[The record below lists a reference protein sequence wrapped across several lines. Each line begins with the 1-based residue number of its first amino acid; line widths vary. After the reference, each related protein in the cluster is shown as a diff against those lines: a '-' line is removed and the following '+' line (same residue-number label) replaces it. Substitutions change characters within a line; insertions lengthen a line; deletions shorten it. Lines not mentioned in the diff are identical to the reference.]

1 MAKESIETLIA
12 ELVHEED
19 WRRMRAMAACV
30 QGGTKAVLALI
41 HALETADPALKAEIA
56 GMLAR
61 LKDPKGGVPLVRLL
75 RDPDETV
82 RKAAAIALEQM
93 AGVLDA
99 EAAEALVHELSV
111 LQDDAQRQIVTK
123 LIGAMPNAVGPV
135 CAMLTHDDPSV
146 RLTAAEMLDHLLE
159 PTSADALVDA
169 MMDPALRDTATRTLK
184 NLVAIRDRI
193 DQVFNSLRDIEGSAE
208 REEARMAT
216 VIGLLPISRPG
227 VDILIEYLD
236 DDDWLVREAA
246 ADLLGK
252 IADVRSVEPLMERL
266 RKDKDTG
273 VKELALKALG
283 LIGDARPLELYI
295 EAIPIRP
302 LRVFAMEALA
312 KIKDVETLRP
322 YQDLFERLKTD
333 RDGLVSYNAGMIVDK
348 LAALTMQAEVQAG
361 QSERAGQTGQTEDT
375 AHE

>member
-1 MAKESIETLIA
+1 MAKESIETLIT
-12 ELVHEED
+12 ELAHEED

-30 QGGTKAVLALI
+30 QGGSKAVQALI
-41 HALETADPALKAEIA
+41 HALEASEPGLKAEIA

-82 RKAAAIALEQM
+82 RKAAAIALEQV

-99 EAAEALVHELSV
+99 DAAEALVHELSV
-111 LQDDAQRQIVTK
+111 LQDEAQRHIVVK

-135 CAMLTHDDPSV
+135 CAMLTHADEAV
-146 RLTAAEMLDHLLE
+146 RVTAVEMLEHLLE
-159 PTSADALVDA
+159 PKSSDALVDA
-169 MMDPALRDTATRTLK
+169 MMDSALREAATRTLK
-184 NLVAIRDRI
+184 KLSAIRDRI
-193 DQVFNSLRDIEGSAE
+193 DQMFNALRAIEGSSE
-208 REEARMAT
+208 REEARMST
-216 VIGLLPISRPG
+216 VIGLLPIGRPS
-227 VDILIEYLD
+227 VDILIESLD

-312 KIKDVETLRP
+312 KIKDVETLRS
-322 YQDLFERLKTD
+322 YQELFERLKTD

-348 LAALTMQAEVQAG
+348 LAALTMQAEVQAD
-361 QSERAGQTGQTEDT
+361 QAEDKDD
-375 AHE
+375 E

>member
-1 MAKESIETLIA
+1 MAKESIETLIP

-30 QGGTKAVLALI
+30 QGGTKAVQALI
-41 HALETADPALKAEIA
+41 HALDSAEPGLKAEIA
-56 GMLAR
+56 GMVAR

-75 RDPDETV
+75 RDPDEMV

-99 EAAEALVHELSV
+99 DAAEALVHELSI
-111 LQDDAQRQIVTK
+111 LDDQAQRQIVIK

-135 CAMLTHDDPSV
+135 CAMLKHQDEAV
-146 RLTAAEMLDHLLE
+146 RVTAVEMLDHLLE
-159 PTSADALVDA
+159 PKSSDALVDA
-169 MMDPALRDTATRTLK
+169 MMEPALRDAATRTLRK
-184 NLVAIRDRI
+184 LSAIRERI
-193 DQVFNSLRDIEGSAE
+193 DETFNALRDIEGSSA
-208 REEARMAT
+208 REEARMST
-216 VIGLLPISRPG
+216 VINLLPIGRPS

-322 YQDLFERLKTD
+322 YQDLFARLKSD

-361 QSERAGQTGQTEDT
+361 QTAQAEDT
-375 AHE
+375 GHE

>member
-1 MAKESIETLIA
+1 MAKESIETLIT

-30 QGGTKAVLALI
+30 QGGTKAVQALI
-41 HALETADPALKAEIA
+41 HALETSRPELKTEIA
-56 GMLAR
+56 GMIAR
-61 LKDPKGGVPLVRLL
+61 LKDPTGGVPLVRML
-75 RDPDETV
+75 RDPDETA

-99 EAAEALVHELSV
+99 AAAEALVHELSI
-111 LQDDAQRQIVTK
+111 LQDDAQRHTVIK

-135 CAMLTHDDPSV
+135 CAMLKHTDEPV
-146 RLTAAEMLDHLLE
+146 RLTAVEMLDHLLE
-159 PTSADALVDA
+159 PKSADALVDA
-169 MMDPALRDTATRTLK
+169 MMEPEMRDAATRTLK
-184 NLVAIRDRI
+184 KLTAIRDRI
-193 DQVFNSLRDIEGSAE
+193 DDTFNALRNIEGSSE
-208 REEARMAT
+208 REEARMGT
-216 VIGLLPISRPG
+216 VINLLPIGRPS

-283 LIGDARPLELYI
+283 LIGDARPLELYV

-312 KIKDVETLRP
+312 KIKDVEKLRP
-322 YQDLFERLKTD
+322 YQELFERLKTD
-333 RDGLVSYNAGMIVDK
+333 RDGLVSYNSGMIVDK
-348 LAALTMQAEVQAG
+348 LAALAMQAEVQAG
-361 QSERAGQTGQTEDT
+361 QSGQAEQAEDT
-375 AHE
+375 DQG

>member
-1 MAKESIETLIA
+1 MAKESIETLIT

-41 HALETADPALKAEIA
+41 HALETSAPALKAEIA

-61 LKDPKGGVPLVRLL
+61 LKDPKGGVPLVRRL

-82 RKAAAIALEQM
+82 RKAAAVALEQM

-99 EAAEALVHELSV
+99 EAAEALVHELSI
-111 LQDDAQRQIVTK
+111 LQDDAQRQVVIK

-135 CAMLTHDDPSV
+135 CAMLTHDDAAV
-146 RLTAAEMLDHLLE
+146 RLTAVEMLEHLLE
-159 PTSADALVDA
+159 PKSADALVDA
-169 MMDPALRDTATRTLK
+169 MMDPALHDAATRTLRK
-184 NLVAIRDRI
+184 LSAIRDRFEEAFT
-193 DQVFNSLRDIEGSAE
+193 VLRNTEGSAE

-216 VIGLLPISRPG
+216 VIGLLRIGRPS
-227 VDILIEYLD
+227 VDILIESLE

-312 KIKDVETLRP
+312 KIKDVEKLRS

-361 QSERAGQTGQTEDT
+361 QSEQAGQAEDT
-375 AHE
+375 GP

>member
-1 MAKESIETLIA
+1 MSKESIETLIG

-19 WRRMRAMAACV
+19 WKRMRAMAACV
-30 QGGTKAVLALI
+30 QGGTNAVLALI
-41 HALETADPALKAEIA
+41 HALETSAPALKAEIA

-75 RDPDETV
+75 RDPDETA

-99 EAAEALVHELSV
+99 DAAEALVHELSI
-111 LQDDAQRQIVTK
+111 LQDEVQRHIVAK

-135 CAMLTHDDPSV
+135 CAMLKHDAAAV
-146 RLTAAEMLDHLLE
+146 RLTAVEMLEHLLE
-159 PTSADALVDA
+159 PKSADALVDA
-169 MMDPALRDTATRTLK
+169 MMDPALRDAATRTLRK
-184 NLVAIRDRI
+184 LTAIRDRFEEA
-193 DQVFNSLRDIEGSAE
+193 FNVLRNTEGSAE

-216 VIGLLPISRPG
+216 VIGLLPIGRPS
-227 VDILIEYLD
+227 VDILIESLE

-312 KIKDVETLRP
+312 KIKDVETLRS
-322 YQDLFERLKTD
+322 YQELFERLKTD

-361 QSERAGQTGQTEDT
+361 QSEQAGQAEDT
-375 AHE
+375 DHG

>member
-19 WRRMRAMAACV
+19 WRRMRATAACM

-41 HALETADPALKAEIA
+41 HALETVAPALKMEIA

-99 EAAEALVHELSV
+99 TAAEALVHELSASP
-111 LQDDAQRQIVTK
+111 DEEQRQRVTT
-123 LIGAMPNAVGPV
+123 LIGAMPNAVSPV
-135 CAMLTHDDPSV
+135 CAMLTHPEAAV
-146 RLTAAEMLDHLLE
+146 RLTAVEMLGHLLE
-159 PTSADALVDA
+159 PASADALVDA
-169 MMDPALRDTATRTLK
+169 MMDPALRDAATGTLRK
-184 NLVAIRDRI
+184 LSAIRDRI
-193 DQVFNSLRDIEGSAE
+193 DQTFNGLREIEGSAE

-216 VIGLLPISRPG
+216 VIGLLRIGRPS
-227 VDILIEYLD
+227 VDILIEYLE

-283 LIGDARPLELYI
+283 LIGDARPLELYV

-312 KIKDVETLRP
+312 KIKDVEALRP
-322 YQDLFERLKTD
+322 YKDLFERLKTD

-361 QSERAGQTGQTEDT
+361 QSEETD
-375 AHE
+375 HE

>member
-30 QGGTKAVLALI
+30 QGGTKAVQALI
-41 HALETADPALKAEIA
+41 HALKTSEAGLKAEVA

-61 LKDPKGGVPLVRLL
+61 LKDPTGGVPLVRLL
-75 RDPDETV
+75 RDQDETV
-82 RKAAAIALEQM
+82 RKAAALALDQM

-111 LQDDAQRQIVTK
+111 LQDEAQRHVVIK

-135 CAMLTHDDPSV
+135 CAMLKHPDETV
-146 RLTAAEMLDHLLE
+146 RVTAVEMLEHLLE
-159 PTSADALVDA
+159 PKSSDALVDA
-169 MMDPALRDTATRTLK
+169 MMDSALREAATRTLK
-184 NLVAIRDRI
+184 KLGAIRDRI
-193 DQVFNSLRDIEGSAE
+193 DEMFNSLRVIEGSSE
-208 REEARMAT
+208 REEVRMAT
-216 VIGLLPISRPG
+216 VIGLLPIGRPS
-227 VDILIEYLD
+227 VDILIEYLE
-236 DDDWLVREAA
+236 DDDWLVREAS

-312 KIKDVETLRP
+312 KIKDVERLRS
-322 YQDLFERLKTD
+322 YQELFERLKTD

-361 QSERAGQTGQTEDT
+361 EPGQAEDMN
-375 AHE
+375 HG

>member
-1 MAKESIETLIA
+1 MAKEPIETLIP

-30 QGGTKAVLALI
+30 QGGTKAVVALLRALA
-41 HALETADPALKAEIA
+41 TAPPPLKVEIA

-61 LKDPKGGVPLVRLL
+61 LKDPKGGVPLVGLL

-82 RKAAAIALEQM
+82 CKAAALALEQM

-99 EAAEALVHELSV
+99 AAAEALVHDLSS
-111 LQDDAQRQIVTK
+111 AQEEGSRQIVTK

-135 CAMLTHDDPSV
+135 CAMLKHGDPAV
-146 RLTAAEMLDHLLE
+146 RQTAVAMLDHLLE

-169 MMDPALRDTATRTLK
+169 MMDPALREPATRTLK
-184 NLVAIRDRI
+184 KLSAIRDRI
-193 DQVFNSLRDIEGSAE
+193 ESVFTMLRNIEGSAE

-216 VIGLLPISRPG
+216 VIELLPIGRPS
-227 VDILIEYLD
+227 VDILIENLE

-252 IADVRSVEPLMERL
+252 IADLRSVEPLMERL

-283 LIGDARPLELYI
+283 LIGDARPLEIYI

-333 RDGLVSYNAGMIVDK
+333 RDGLVAYNAGMIVDK

-361 QSERAGQTGQTEDT
+361 EGGGEET
-375 AHE
+375 

>member
-19 WRRMRAMAACV
+19 WRRMRATAACV

-41 HALETADPALKAEIA
+41 HVLETAAPALKTEIA

-111 LQDDAQRQIVTK
+111 LQDDTQRQVVTK

-135 CAMLTHDDPSV
+135 CAMLKHADAAV
-146 RLTAAEMLDHLLE
+146 RLTAVEMLEHLLE
-159 PTSADALVDA
+159 PKSADALVDA
-169 MMDPALRDTATRTLK
+169 MMDPALRDAATRTLK
-184 NLVAIRDRI
+184 KLTAIRDR
-193 DQVFNSLRDIEGSAE
+193 FEETFTALRNIEGSAE

-216 VIGLLPISRPG
+216 VIGLLPIGRPS
-227 VDILIEYLD
+227 VDILIEYLE

-322 YQDLFERLKTD
+322 YRELFERLKTD
-333 RDGLVSYNAGMIVDK
+333 RDGLVAYNAGMIVDK
-348 LAALTMQAEVQAG
+348 LAALAMQAEVQAG
-361 QSERAGQTGQTEDT
+361 QPEGTE
-375 AHE
+375 HE

>member
-19 WRRMRAMAACV
+19 WRRMRATAACV

-41 HALETADPALKAEIA
+41 HALEAAAPALKTEIA

-82 RKAAAIALEQM
+82 RKAAALALEQM

-99 EAAEALVHELSV
+99 TAAEALVHELSV
-111 LQDDAQRQIVTK
+111 SPDEEQRRRVTT

-135 CAMLTHDDPSV
+135 CAMLTHPEAAV
-146 RLTAAEMLDHLLE
+146 RLTAVEMLGHLLE
-159 PTSADALVDA
+159 PTSSDALVDA
-169 MMDPALRDTATRTLK
+169 MMDPALRDVATRTLK
-184 NLVAIRDRI
+184 KLSAIRDRI
-193 DQVFNSLRDIEGSAE
+193 DEMFNSLREIEGSAE

-216 VIGLLPISRPG
+216 VIGLLRIGRPS
-227 VDILIEYLD
+227 VDILIEYLE

-322 YQDLFERLKTD
+322 YRDLFERLKTD

-361 QSERAGQTGQTEDT
+361 QSEETD
-375 AHE
+375 HE

>member
-1 MAKESIETLIA
+1 MAKESIETLIT

-30 QGGTKAVLALI
+30 QGGTKAVEALI
-41 HALETADPALKAEIA
+41 HALETSEAGLKTEIA

-82 RKAAAIALEQM
+82 RKAAALALEQV

-99 EAAEALVHELSV
+99 AAAEALVHELSI
-111 LQDDAQRQIVTK
+111 LQDETQRHIVIT
-123 LIGAMPNAVGPV
+123 LIGAMPNAIGPV
-135 CAMLTHDDPSV
+135 CAMLKHKDEAV
-146 RLTAAEMLDHLLE
+146 RVTAVEMLEHLLE
-159 PTSADALVDA
+159 PKSSDALVDA
-169 MMDPALRDTATRTLK
+169 MMDPALRDAATRTLRK
-184 NLVAIRDRI
+184 LSAVRERI
-193 DQVFNSLRDIEGSAE
+193 DQMFNSLRDVEGSSE

-216 VIGLLPISRPG
+216 VIGLLPIGRPS

-283 LIGDARPLELYI
+283 LIGDARPMELYI

-322 YQDLFERLKTD
+322 YQELFERLKTD

-361 QSERAGQTGQTEDT
+361 QAAEEKRDE
-375 AHE
+375 

>member
-1 MAKESIETLIA
+1 MAKESIETLIT

-30 QGGTKAVLALI
+30 QGGTKAVQALI
-41 HALETADPALKAEIA
+41 HALEAGEPGLKAEIA
-56 GMLAR
+56 AMLAR

-82 RKAAAIALEQM
+82 RKAAALALEQM

-99 EAAEALVHELSV
+99 DAAEALVRELSV
-111 LQDDAQRQIVTK
+111 LQDETQRQVVVK

-135 CAMLTHDDPSV
+135 CAMLKHADEAV
-146 RLTAAEMLDHLLE
+146 RVTAVEMLEHLLE
-159 PTSADALVDA
+159 PKSSDALVDA
-169 MMDPALRDTATRTLK
+169 MMDPALREAATRTLK
-184 NLVAIRDRI
+184 KLSAIRDRI
-193 DQVFNSLRDIEGSAE
+193 DQMFDALRAIEGSSE

-216 VIGLLPISRPG
+216 VIGLLPIGRPS
-227 VDILIEYLD
+227 VDILIEALD

-312 KIKDVETLRP
+312 KIKDVETLRS
-322 YQDLFERLKTD
+322 YQELFERLKTD

-348 LAALTMQAEVQAG
+348 LTALTMQAEVQAG
-361 QSERAGQTGQTEDT
+361 QAEDKD
-375 AHE
+375 HE

>member
-1 MAKESIETLIA
+1 MSKEAIETLIP

-30 QGGTKAVLALI
+30 QGGSKAVQALI
-41 HALETADPALKAEIA
+41 HALETAAPGLKTEIT

-61 LKDPKGGVPLVRLL
+61 LKDPKGGVPLVTLL

-99 EAAEALVHELSV
+99 GAAEALVRELSASG
-111 LQDDAQRQIVTK
+111 DEAQRQIVIR

-135 CAMLTHDDPSV
+135 CAMLKHADGTV
-146 RLTAAEMLDHLLE
+146 RATAVDMLEHLLE
-159 PTSADALVDA
+159 PKSADALVDA
-169 MMDPALRDTATRTLK
+169 MMDPALREAATRTLK
-184 NLVAIRDRI
+184 KLGAIRDRI
-193 DQVFNSLRDIEGSAE
+193 DRTFNMLRDIEGSAE
-208 REEARMAT
+208 REEGRMAT
-216 VIGLLPISRPG
+216 VIDLLPIGRPS

-312 KIKDVETLRP
+312 KIKDVETLRR
-322 YQDLFERLKTD
+322 YHDLFERLKTD
-333 RDGLVSYNAGMIVDK
+333 RDGLVAYNAGMIVDK

-361 QSERAGQTGQTEDT
+361 QAGQAEDK

>member
-19 WRRMRAMAACV
+19 WRRMRATAACV

-41 HALETADPALKAEIA
+41 HALETASPALKTEIA

-82 RKAAAIALEQM
+82 RQAAALALGQM

-99 EAAEALVHELSV
+99 AAAEALVQELSAS
-111 LQDDAQRQIVTK
+111 QDDARRRVVTG

-135 CAMLTHDDPSV
+135 CAMLKHPEAAV
-146 RLTAAEMLDHLLE
+146 RLTAAEMLGHLLE
-159 PTSADALVDA
+159 PASADALVDA
-169 MMDPALRDTATRTLK
+169 MMDPALRDAATGTLK
-184 NLVAIRDRI
+184 KLGAIRDRI
-193 DQVFNSLRDIEGSAE
+193 DQTFNGLREIEGSAE

-216 VIGLLPISRPG
+216 VIGLLPIGRPS
-227 VDILIEYLD
+227 VDILIEYLE

-252 IADVRSVEPLMERL
+252 IGDARSVEPLMERL

-322 YQDLFERLKTD
+322 YRDLFERLKTD
-333 RDGLVSYNAGMIVDK
+333 RDGLVAYNAGMIVDK
-348 LAALTMQAEVQAG
+348 LAALTMQAEVQAAK
-361 QSERAGQTGQTEDT
+361 SEETE
-375 AHE
+375 HE

>member
-30 QGGTKAVLALI
+30 QGGTKAVQALI
-41 HALETADPALKAEIA
+41 RALETSPPGLKTEIA
-56 GMLAR
+56 GMIAR
-61 LKDPKGGVPLVRLL
+61 LKDPTGGVPLVRLL

-111 LQDDAQRQIVTK
+111 LQDDAQRHVIIK
-123 LIGAMPNAVGPV
+123 LTGAMPNAVGPV
-135 CAMLTHDDPSV
+135 CAMLKHADETV
-146 RLTAAEMLDHLLE
+146 RLTALEMLDHLLE
-159 PTSADALVDA
+159 PKSADALVDA
-169 MMDPALRDTATRTLK
+169 MMEPAMRDAATRTLK
-184 NLVAIRDRI
+184 RLTAVRDRI
-193 DQVFNSLRDIEGSAE
+193 DETFNALRNIEGSSE
-208 REEARMAT
+208 REEARMTT
-216 VIGLLPISRPG
+216 VINLLPIGRPS

-283 LIGDARPLELYI
+283 LIGDARPLELYV

-312 KIKDVETLRP
+312 KIKDVEKLRP
-322 YQDLFERLKTD
+322 YLELFERLKTD
-333 RDGLVSYNAGMIVDK
+333 RDGLVSYNSGMIVDK
-348 LAALTMQAEVQAG
+348 LAALAMQAEVQAG
-361 QSERAGQTGQTEDT
+361 QPGQAGEAEDED
-375 AHE
+375 HG

>member
-1 MAKESIETLIA
+1 MAKESIETLIT

-30 QGGTKAVLALI
+30 QGGTKAVQALI
-41 HALETADPALKAEIA
+41 HALETGGAGLKTEIA

-61 LKDPKGGVPLVRLL
+61 LKDPTGGVPLVRLL

-82 RKAAAIALEQM
+82 RKAAALALDQM

-99 EAAEALVHELSV
+99 EAAEALVHELAI
-111 LQDDAQRQIVTK
+111 LEDEAQRQVVIRLV
-123 LIGAMPNAVGPV
+123 GAMPNAVGPV
-135 CAMLTHDDPSV
+135 CAMLKHLEETV
-146 RLTAAEMLDHLLE
+146 RVTAVEMLEHLLE
-159 PTSADALVDA
+159 PKSSDALVDA
-169 MMDPALRDTATRTLK
+169 MMDPALRDAATRTLK
-184 NLVAIRDRI
+184 KLSAIRDRI
-193 DQVFNSLRDIEGSAE
+193 DQMFNALREIEGSSE

-216 VIGLLPISRPG
+216 VIGLLPIGRPS
-227 VDILIEYLD
+227 VDILIEYLE
-236 DDDWLVREAA
+236 DDDWLVREAS

-312 KIKDVETLRP
+312 KIKDVETLRS
-322 YQDLFERLKTD
+322 YQELFERLKTD

-348 LAALTMQAEVQAG
+348 LTALTMQAEVQAG
-361 QSERAGQTGQTEDT
+361 QSEQAGKAEDMH
-375 AHE
+375 HE